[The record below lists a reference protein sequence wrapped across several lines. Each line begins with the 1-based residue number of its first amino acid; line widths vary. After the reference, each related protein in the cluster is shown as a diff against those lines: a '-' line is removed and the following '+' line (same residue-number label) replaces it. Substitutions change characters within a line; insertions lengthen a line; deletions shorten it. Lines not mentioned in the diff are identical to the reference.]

1 MNRAGASGTLSF
13 PAPAADLR
21 ARNGYR
27 RFLFGVFRAL
37 ALGFTLAA
45 LAALAITETPRL
57 HDWLTGSTVRWIV
70 AVLPFLTTIPF
81 AGLFNRMP
89 SRTLLLAF
97 ALQSL
102 LFGLGLAAIFA
113 GFGARAVE
121 LALFSTASLFAG
133 LGLVSRLIPLPLSR
147 LGVFLIGTPI
157 ASLVGLMLWAGLHA
171 GTNQIALAA
180 IAMGGFG
187 LVTIVHLGCLKRA
200 YFAHAG
206 RQPLIR
212 LQILGALVLF
222 LDLLNLFQNAFWGA
236 VAIAG
241 DGD

>member
-1 MNRAGASGTLSF
+1 MNRAGAFATLPF
-13 PAPAADLR
+13 PASAADLR

-37 ALGFTLAA
+37 TFGFTLAA
-45 LAALAITETPRL
+45 LAALTITETPPL
-57 HDWLTGSTVRWIV
+57 HDWLRGGTMRWV
-70 AVLPFLTTIPF
+70 LAVLPFLTAIPF
-81 AGLFNRMP
+81 AGFFNRMP

-133 LGLVSRLIPLPLSR
+133 LALVSRLIPLPLSR
-147 LGVFLIGTPI
+147 LGVFLIGTPLAVLI
-157 ASLVGLMLWAGLHA
+157 GVLLWGGLHA
-171 GTNQIALAA
+171 GTNQIMLAA

-187 LVTIVHLGCLKRA
+187 ITTIVHLGCLKRA

-206 RQPLIR
+206 LRPLIR

-222 LDLLNLFQNAFWGA
+222 LDLLNLFQNAFWVA
-236 VAIAG
+236 VALAG
-241 DGD
+241 DRD